1 MVDLST
7 TGLHFLRLDFHCW
20 FALAKI
26 LLAVIL

>member
-7 TGLHFLRLDFHCW
+7 TGLHFLRLGFLYW